1 MWGVILDYIALYR
14 KYRPKS
20 FDEVFGQK
28 YVVDIL
34 KKSIVNNKIFHAYL
48 FSGPRGTGKTTMAK
62 LFAKLINCENLNG
75 YLACNECNSCK
86 LINEKVDADIIE
98 IDAASN
104 NGVDEIRNIC
114 DKASLLPS
122 VSKYKVY
129 IIDEVHMLSIS
140 AFNALLKTLEEPP
153 KHVVF
158 ILATTEI
165 HKIPETIVS
174 RCQCFNFERLSDSD
188 VVDCLKH
195 ICDKE
200 NFSISDEV
208 FGMISSYCGGCM
220 RDSIGLLEKLSF
232 CSGLVDAN
240 VFNDVVGLVDNDF
253 LLSFIKSMFDK
264 NIPSVLDFIDD
275 LQKSGKNLN
284 NFVVQVMNFI
294 KKLLIDDDC
303 VYDKEDLI
311 DVFSGFNDIFSD
323 MKISSNAF
331 LCFQAGILKIISSFK
346 SNFQN
351 TNVNNNNDVN
361 DFNSVADK
369 FDCEDAK
376 NDSDDV
382 NADISSDKKVTVID
396 FSDTINNAFALA
408 DKSLKND
415 IVSKWNGF
423 YNYVHNKEFS
433 SVVSLLL
440 DAEVRVVGEK
450 DVILSSEYDSVVD
463 GAIRNIAKVELLF
476 NLVMGKFYNIAFIL
490 DNEWEIHKNKYISDI
505 KNGKKYKYREH
516 FSSNDGIIS
525 NDDVTSDIVSSA
537 KDVFG
542 DDIVEIK

>member
-34 KKSIVNNKIFHAYL
+34 KKSIVNNRIFHAYL

-86 LINEKVDADIIE
+86 LINEKVDVDIIE

-174 RCQCFNFERLSDSD
+174 RCQCFNFERLSNSD

-195 ICDKE
+195 ISDKE

-208 FGMISSYCGGCM
+208 FNMISSYCGGCM

-232 CSGLVDAN
+232 CSGPVDAN
-240 VFNDVVGLVDNDF
+240 AFNDVVGLVDTDF
-253 LLSFIKSMFDK
+253 LLSFIKSMFEK
-264 NIPSVLDFIDD
+264 NISSVLDLIDD

-284 NFVVQVMNFI
+284 NFVVQVMNYI
-294 KKLLIDDDC
+294 KKLLIADDC
-303 VYDKEDLI
+303 IYNKRDLI
-311 DVFSGFNDIFSD
+311 DIFSGFNDIFSD
-323 MKISSNAF
+323 MKISSNVF
-331 LCFQAGILKIISSFK
+331 LCFQAGILRIINSLE
-346 SNFQN
+346 NN
-351 TNVNNNNDVN
+351 TRNVNNDVDDNVLSKSDDKIEHGDVN
-361 DFNSVADK
+361 
-369 FDCEDAK
+369 

-382 NADISSDKKVTVID
+382 GEDISTDKKITVID

-408 DKSLKND
+408 DKSLKNN

-450 DVILSSEYDSVVD
+450 DVILSSGYDSVVE

-490 DNEWEIHKNKYISDI
+490 DNEWEKYKDKYISDI
-505 KNGKKYKYREH
+505 KNGKMYKYREH

-525 NDDVTSDIVSSA
+525 NDDVASDIVSSA
-537 KDVFG
+537 KDIFG

>member
-1 MWGVILDYIALYR
+1 MEYIALYR

-104 NGVDEIRNIC
+104 NGVDEIRNVC
-114 DKASLLPS
+114 DKVSLLPG

-158 ILATTEI
+158 ILATTEM
-165 HKIPETIVS
+165 HKIPETIIS
-174 RCQCFNFERLSDSD
+174 RCQCFNFERLSDDD
-188 VVDCLKH
+188 VVNCLKY
-195 ICDKE
+195 ISQNE
-200 NFSISDEV
+200 GFNISDEV
-208 FGMISSYCGGCM
+208 FPMISSYCGGCM

-232 CSGLVDAN
+232 CTGTVTEE
-240 VFNDVVGLVDNDF
+240 VFNDVVGLVAADC
-253 LLSFIKSMFDK
+253 LSSFIDFIISKD
-264 NIPSVLDFIDD
+264 ICSVLNLIEG

-284 NFVVQVMNFI
+284 NFLIQAMNYV
-294 KKLLIDDDC
+294 KKLLIDDNS
-303 VYDKEDLI
+303 VYDKGVLI
-311 DVFSGFNDIFSD
+311 DIFSGFNDIFLN
-323 MKISSNAF
+323 MKVAGSGF
-331 LCFQAGILKIISSFK
+331 LTFQVGVLKIINSLITK
-346 SNFQN
+346 
-351 TNVNNNNDVN
+351 NDVTVSP
-361 DFNSVADK
+361 DL
-369 FDCEDAK
+369 
-376 NDSDDV
+376 DSDKV
-382 NADISSDKKVTVID
+382 FSSVENMESKTFSTEINFNADTDDSKNVVVD
-396 FSDTINNAFALA
+396 FSDVINNAFALA

-415 IVSKWNGF
+415 VISRWRGF
-423 YNYVHNKEFS
+423 YDYVHNKEFS
-433 SVVSLLL
+433 SIVSFLL
-440 DAEVRVVGEK
+440 DAEVQVVGEK
-450 DVILSSEYDSVVD
+450 DIILSSGYDSVVD
-463 GAIRNIAKVELLF
+463 SAVKNIAKVELLF

-490 DNEWEIHKNKYISDI
+490 DSEWEAYKNKYISDI

-516 FSSNDGIIS
+516 FSSNDDIIDS
-525 NDDVTSDIVSSA
+525 DDVKSDIVSSA
-537 KDVFG
+537 KNIFG